1 VKRFELEMQVRDY
14 ECDVQGIVNN
24 AVYQNYL
31 EHARHEFLHAVGCD
45 FHALRAEGWE
55 PVVVRADIHYRLSL
69 RPRDRFRSTVELR
82 RAGRVRFVFVQQ
94 LIRVADERVVV
105 EAEITGVFTK
115 NGRPV
120 APDPF
125 EKIVASED

>member
-1 VKRFELEMQVRDY
+1 M
-14 ECDVQGIVNN
+14 
-24 AVYQNYL
+24 
-31 EHARHEFLHAVGCD
+31 
-45 FHALRAEGWE
+45 
-55 PVVVRADIHYRLSL
+55 
-69 RPRDRFRSTVELR
+69 
-82 RAGRVRFVFVQQ
+82 QQ

>member
-1 VKRFELEMQVRDY
+1 M
-14 ECDVQGIVNN
+14 
-24 AVYQNYL
+24 
-31 EHARHEFLHAVGCD
+31 
-45 FHALRAEGWE
+45 
-55 PVVVRADIHYRLSL
+55 VRADIHYRLSL

-82 RAGRVRFVFVQQ
+82 RAGRGRFVFVQQ

>member
-1 VKRFELEMQVRDY
+1 MKRFELDMQVRDY

-31 EHARHEFLHAVGCD
+31 EHTRHEFLHAAGCD
-45 FHALRAEGWE
+45 FNALRSEGWE
-55 PVVVRADIHYRLSL
+55 PVVVRADIQYRVSL

-82 RAGRVRFVFVQQ
+82 RLGRLRFVFVQQ
-94 LIRVADERVVV
+94 LIRLADERVVV

-125 EKIVASED
+125 EKMIASSI